1 MRFLMTGMRLHPLI
15 TMLCMLTLE
24 ANATALNLN
33 VDMDSGL
40 MTTADAAKRLEQYG
54 RNELESA
61 PPVPAWKK
69 FLLQLKD
76 ALVYLLI
83 AATAISM
90 IAMAH

>member
-1 MRFLMTGMRLHPLI
+1 MPYP
-15 TMLCMLTLE
+15 LTLE

-40 MTTADAAKRLEQYG
+40 TTADAVKRLEQYG

-69 FLLQLKD
+69 FLLQFKD
-76 ALVYLLI
+76 TLVYLLI
-83 AATAISM
+83 ATTVISAITM
-90 IAMAH
+90 VH